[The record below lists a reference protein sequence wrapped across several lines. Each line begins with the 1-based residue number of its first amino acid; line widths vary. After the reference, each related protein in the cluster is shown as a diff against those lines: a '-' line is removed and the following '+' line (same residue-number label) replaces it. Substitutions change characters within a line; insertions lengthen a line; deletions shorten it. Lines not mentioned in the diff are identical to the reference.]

1 MQVRVR
7 DNGLGGICSIASP
20 RPARAMDDAAAQVMS
35 QPGYPDQNLRQP
47 SVAPARAKIIFDL
60 WLMSV
65 GPFFEAVGAAIFQRN
80 IHLTVLLDLVKV
92 VLLLKPVAQLP
103 SAKCTSELSF

>member
-1 MQVRVR
+1 MRLLRWCHNQAILIRTC
-7 DNGLGGICSIASP
+7 G
-20 RPARAMDDAAAQVMS
+20 S
-35 QPGYPDQNLRQP
+35 Q

-103 SAKCTSELSF
+103 SANPDYA

>member
-1 MQVRVR
+1 MRLLRWCHNQAILIRTC
-7 DNGLGGICSIASP
+7 G
-20 RPARAMDDAAAQVMS
+20 S
-35 QPGYPDQNLRQP
+35 Q

-80 IHLTVLLDLVKV
+80 IQLTVLLDLVKWTN
-92 VLLLKPVAQLP
+92 
-103 SAKCTSELSF
+103 S